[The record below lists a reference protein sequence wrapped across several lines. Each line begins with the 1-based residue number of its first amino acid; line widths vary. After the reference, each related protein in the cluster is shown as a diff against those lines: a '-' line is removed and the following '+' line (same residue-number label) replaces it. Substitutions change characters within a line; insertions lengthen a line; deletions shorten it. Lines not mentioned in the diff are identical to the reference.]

1 MTDSNFRNKIA
12 ESNTEKGSW
21 SIRGVS
27 PDIRQ
32 AVSTQAK
39 KSGVPVGL
47 YVEQAIREKIKS
59 DRNGG
64 KSLTIAGK
72 TPVCMQDANEFVGMI
87 ATLAGAGVEIPVSLS
102 KNAVALLNR
111 VGRDVKR
118 GGREKP
124 VNQD

>member
-1 MTDSNFRNKIA
+1 MTIA
-12 ESNTEKGSW
+12 EESNTEKGSW

-64 KSLTIAGK
+64 KSLTVTGK
-72 TPVCMQDANEFVGMI
+72 APVSLQDATSFVSMI
-87 ATLAGAGVEIPVSLS
+87 ATLADAGLEIPVSLS
-102 KNAVALLNR
+102 KNAVALLNK

-118 GGREKP
+118 GRTEKP
-124 VNQD
+124 INQD

>member
-1 MTDSNFRNKIA
+1 MVEDI
-12 ESNTEKGSW
+12 NTEKGSW

-39 KSGVPVGL
+39 KAGIPVGQ
-47 YVEQAIREKIKS
+47 YIEQAIREKIKS
-59 DRNGG
+59 DRNGAR
-64 KSLTIAGK
+64 SLTIVGK
-72 TPVCMQDANEFVGMI
+72 APVCMQDANEFVGMI

>member
-1 MTDSNFRNKIA
+1 MVE

-39 KSGVPVGL
+39 KSGIPVGQ
-47 YVEQAIREKIKS
+47 YIEQAIREKIKS

-64 KSLTIAGK
+64 KSLTIVGK
-72 TPVCMQDANEFVGMI
+72 APVSLQDANEFVGMI
-87 ATLAGAGVEIPVSLS
+87 ATLAGAGVEIPPTLS
-102 KNAVALLNR
+102 RNAVSLLNR
-111 VGRDVKR
+111 VGRDVRK
-118 GGREKP
+118 GTTSA
-124 VNQD
+124 